1 MERHFERELDSLKT
15 MVMKM
20 ASMAEENV
28 HDAIRALTERNK
40 PLADQVIEA
49 DHRVDALELEIDN
62 AVVDILALQKP
73 VASDL
78 RLIIAGLKINNDL
91 ERISDHAVNIAQ
103 SVHTLLESSKV
114 NTYLEIPAM
123 SEVTREMLRDAL
135 DSFLHLEPEKARAV
149 LRRDDQIDDLNR
161 SNSRHVIDWIREK
174 GLPVEEALD
183 LIRISRNLERIAD
196 LSTNIAEEV
205 VFLTQARV
213 VKHHA
218 DEKKVAPG
226 PS

>member
-15 MVMKM
+15 MLMKM
-20 ASMAEENV
+20 GRMAEENF
-28 HDAIRALTERNK
+28 HNAIKALTERNTL
-40 PLADQVIEA
+40 LADEVIQN
-49 DHRVDALELEIDN
+49 DQRVDALELEIDN

-103 SVHTLLESSKV
+103 SVLTLLKSSAFT
-114 NTYLEIPAM
+114 TYLEIPRM
-123 SEVTREMLRDAL
+123 TDISRSMLRDAL
-135 DSFLHLEPEKARAV
+135 DSFLHLEPGKARAV
-149 LRRDDQIDDLNR
+149 LTRDDQIDDLNR
-161 SNSRHVIDWIREK
+161 SNALQVIGWIHEK
-174 GLPVEEALD
+174 NLPVETGLD
-183 LIRISRNLERIAD
+183 LIRISRNLKRVAD

-218 DEKKVAPG
+218 DEKK
-226 PS
+226 

>member
-15 MVMKM
+15 MLMKM
-20 ASMAEENV
+20 ASMAEENF
-28 HDAIRALTERNK
+28 HNAIRALTERST
-40 PLADQVIEA
+40 PLADEVIEA
-49 DHRVDALELEIDN
+49 DQRVDALELEIDN

-78 RLIIAGLKINNDL
+78 RMIIAALKINNDL

-103 SVHTLLESSKV
+103 SARTLIASSKV
-114 NTYLEIPAM
+114 NTYLEIPKMNDVA
-123 SEVTREMLRDAL
+123 RLMLRDAL
-135 DSFLHLEPEKARAV
+135 DSFLHLEPGKARAV
-149 LRRDDQIDDLNR
+149 LTRDDEIDDLNR
-161 SNSRHVIDWIREK
+161 SNARQVINWIREK
-174 GLPVEEALD
+174 NLPVEEGLD
-183 LIRISRNLERIAD
+183 LIRISRNLERVGD

-218 DEKKVAPG
+218 DEKK
-226 PS
+226 

>member
-15 MVMKM
+15 MLMKM
-20 ASMAEENV
+20 ASMAEENF
-28 HDAIRALTERNK
+28 HSAIRALTERNA
-40 PLADQVIEA
+40 PLANQVIEN

-78 RLIIAGLKINNDL
+78 RLIIAALKINNDL

-103 SVHTLLESSKV
+103 SVLSLIDSSQIH
-114 NTYLEIPAM
+114 TYLEIPTMTDTA
-123 SEVTREMLRDAL
+123 RWMLRDAL
-135 DSFLHLEPEKARAV
+135 DSFLHLEPEKAQSV
-149 LRRDDQIDDLNR
+149 LKRDDQIDDLNR
-161 SNSRHVIDWIREK
+161 SNARQVIAWIHDK
-174 GLPVEEALD
+174 NLPVEEGLD
-183 LIRISRNLERIAD
+183 LIRISRNLERVAD

-205 VFLTQARV
+205 VFLTQAKV

-218 DEKKVAPG
+218 DEKK
-226 PS
+226 

>member
-15 MVMKM
+15 MLMKM
-20 ASMAEENV
+20 ASMAEENF
-28 HDAIRALTERNK
+28 HNAIKALTERNT

-78 RLIIAGLKINNDL
+78 RMIIAALKINNDL

-103 SVHTLLESSKV
+103 SARTLTESSKV
-114 NTYLEIPAM
+114 NTYLEIPKM
-123 SEVTREMLRDAL
+123 TDVTRWMLRDAL

-149 LRRDDQIDDLNR
+149 LTRDDQIDDLNR
-161 SNSRHVIDWIREK
+161 SNARQVINWIREK
-174 GLPVEEALD
+174 NLPVEEGLD
-183 LIRISRNLERIAD
+183 LIRISRNLERVGD

-218 DEKKVAPG
+218 DEKK
-226 PS
+226 

>member
-1 MERHFERELDSLKT
+1 MDRHFERELDSLKT
-15 MVMKM
+15 MLMKM
-20 ASMAEENV
+20 ASMAEENF
-28 HDAIRALTERNK
+28 HNAIKALTERNK

-78 RLIIAGLKINNDL
+78 RLIIAALKINNDL

-103 SVHTLLESSKV
+103 SARTLIESSKV
-114 NTYLEIPAM
+114 NTYLEIPKM
-123 SEVTREMLRDAL
+123 TEVARGMLRDAL

-149 LRRDDQIDDLNR
+149 LTRDDQIDDLNR
-161 SNSRHVIDWIREK
+161 SNARQVINWIHEK
-174 GLPVEEALD
+174 NLPVEEGLD
-183 LIRISRNLERIAD
+183 LIRISRNLERVGD

-218 DEKKVAPG
+218 DEKK
-226 PS
+226 

>member
-1 MERHFERELDSLKT
+1 MERHFEKEIDSLKT
-15 MVMKM
+15 MLMKM
-20 ASMAEENV
+20 ASMAEENF
-28 HDAIRALTERNK
+28 HNAIKALTERNRL
-40 PLADQVIEA
+40 LADQVIET

-62 AVVDILALQKP
+62 AVVDVLALQKP

-78 RLIIAGLKINNDL
+78 RLIIAALKINNDL

-103 SVHTLLESSKV
+103 SVRTLIDSSKV
-114 NTYLEIPAM
+114 NTYLEIPKMADT
-123 SEVTREMLRDAL
+123 TRWMLRDAL

-149 LRRDDQIDDLNR
+149 LTRDDEIDDLNR
-161 SNSRHVIDWIREK
+161 SNARQVIGWIQEK
-174 GLPVEEALD
+174 SLPVEEGLY
-183 LIRISRNLERIAD
+183 LIRISRNLERVAD

-218 DEKKVAPG
+218 DKKK
-226 PS
+226 

>member
-1 MERHFERELDSLKT
+1 MERHFEKEIDSLKT
-15 MVMKM
+15 MLMKM
-20 ASMAEENV
+20 ASMAEENF
-28 HDAIRALTERNK
+28 HNAIKALTERNRL
-40 PLADQVIEA
+40 LADQVIET

-62 AVVDILALQKP
+62 AVVDVLALQKP

-78 RLIIAGLKINNDL
+78 RLIIAALKINNDL

-103 SVHTLLESSKV
+103 SVRTLIDSSKV
-114 NTYLEIPAM
+114 NTYLEIPKMADT
-123 SEVTREMLRDAL
+123 TRWMLRDAL

-149 LRRDDQIDDLNR
+149 LTRDDEIDDLNR
-161 SNSRHVIDWIREK
+161 SNARQVIGWIQEK
-174 GLPVEEALD
+174 SLPVEEGLD
-183 LIRISRNLERIAD
+183 LIRISRNLERVAD

-218 DEKKVAPG
+218 DKKK
-226 PS
+226 